1 MRISDRFFPGA
12 LRGFLSG
19 LWATAGKSAVLAG
32 MLASCLPGFADEGR
46 PTEARVTRSALQWQ
60 PRRGVERIAVDLS
73 GTAYETTAEGKQVG
87 YESSGCGWESGL
99 KWRVKPPTEF
109 ATAREISPMPERHS
123 FIRTVSHTAAAK
135 AVRDAESEGNR
146 HNVDPFDDPFGDRS
160 ARTSPDNDQGVLN
173 APQTLVARR
182 SEPQS
187 PAAAPRPIAYQDD
200 RAARLN
206 DLRATN
212 ERDCVAAIGKCTD
225 ARKKLRSEN
234 ITDISV
240 DITPAYKS
248 DPKNVEEAQA
258 ELEQLYNNR
267 DFKAHTFKNR
277 AGNVVVHGKLK
288 NYIRGKIVVTRE
300 DGSEATIP
308 FRDLSDEDMCFVAAW
323 WRLPTE
329 CTLGDEP
336 LLARNWNP
344 ATMTWK
350 ASALCHK
357 PLYFEETQLE
367 RYGHTT
373 GPLSQPIL
381 SSAHFFTNIAVL
393 PYKMGI
399 NPLNECQYAL
409 GYYRPG
415 SCAPW
420 LLPPIPIS
428 VRGALAEA
436 GTVVGGVSVLP

>member
-1 MRISDRFFPGA
+1 MRTSNGLNPGL
-12 LRGFLSG
+12 LRGLLKTTGKTVVWSG
-19 LWATAGKSAVLAG
+19 L
-32 MLASCLPGFADEGR
+32 LASCFPCFAADGR

-60 PRRGVERIAVDLS
+60 PRRAVERIAVDLS
-73 GTAYETTAEGKQVG
+73 DSPIEEAAEGKQVG
-87 YESSGCGWESGL
+87 YESKGCGWESGL
-99 KWRVKPPTEF
+99 KWRVKAPTEF

-135 AVRDAESEGNR
+135 AVRDAESDGNR
-146 HNVDPFDDPFGDRS
+146 RAVDPFDEPFGDRS
-160 ARTSPDNDQGVLN
+160 SSETDARDESVLN

-182 SEPQS
+182 AEAQK
-187 PAAAPRPIAYQDD
+187 PAAAPRPIAYRDD
-200 RAARLN
+200 RASRLN

-225 ARKKLRSEN
+225 ARKRLRSES
-234 ITDISV
+234 IADISV
-240 DITPAYKS
+240 DITPAYKT

-258 ELEQLYNNR
+258 ELEKLYNNR
-267 DFKAHTFKNR
+267 DFKEHTFKDR
-277 AGNVVVHGKLK
+277 AGNIVAHGKLK
-288 NYIRGKIVVTRE
+288 NYLRGKIVVTRE
-300 DGSEATIP
+300 DGTDTLIP
-308 FRDLSDEDMCFVAAW
+308 YRDLSDEDMCFLSAW

-329 CTLGDEP
+329 CTLGGEP

-344 ATMTWK
+344 STMTWK

-436 GTVVGGVSVLP
+436 GTVIAGVAVLP